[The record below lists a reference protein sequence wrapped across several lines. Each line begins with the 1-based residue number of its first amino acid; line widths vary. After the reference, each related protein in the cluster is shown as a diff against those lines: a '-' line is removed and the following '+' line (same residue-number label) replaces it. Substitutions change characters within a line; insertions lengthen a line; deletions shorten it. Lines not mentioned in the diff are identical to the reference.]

1 MVNIKAISVNVGK
14 ALLVSALFM
23 ALSLVVSLICGRDT
37 GFSPLLISFVI
48 TLIVGAFPFIFVRKV
63 PSMSMKEGYVTIIR
77 AWLLSFIFG
86 MLPYVLWGGEFTLV
100 NAWFES
106 IEKGHARRPQSQAGT
121 YRQDKIYRSDDP
133 HHLCGF
139 ILIALF

>member
-23 ALSLVVSLICGRDT
+23 ALSLGVSLIYGRDT

-63 PSMSMKEGYVTIIR
+63 PSMSMKDGYVTIIL

-86 MLPYVLWGGEFTLV
+86 MLP
-100 NAWFES
+100 
-106 IEKGHARRPQSQAGT
+106 
-121 YRQDKIYRSDDP
+121 
-133 HHLCGF
+133 
-139 ILIALF
+139 